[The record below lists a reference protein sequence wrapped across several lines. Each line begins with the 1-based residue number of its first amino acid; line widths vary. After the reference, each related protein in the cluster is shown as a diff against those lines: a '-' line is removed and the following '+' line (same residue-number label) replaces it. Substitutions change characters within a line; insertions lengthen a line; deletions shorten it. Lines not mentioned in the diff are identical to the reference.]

1 MKTIE
6 EMPMLDTIK
15 KMLKD
20 SAIEDIKEI
29 EDKPYLYDSV
39 KTIIT
44 YIKMKNNIME
54 DDLKKREV

>member
-29 EDKPYLYDSV
+29 RDKPYLYDSV
-39 KTIIT
+39 KTIIK
-44 YIKMKNNIME
+44 YIKMKNNITE
-54 DDLKKREV
+54 IDIK